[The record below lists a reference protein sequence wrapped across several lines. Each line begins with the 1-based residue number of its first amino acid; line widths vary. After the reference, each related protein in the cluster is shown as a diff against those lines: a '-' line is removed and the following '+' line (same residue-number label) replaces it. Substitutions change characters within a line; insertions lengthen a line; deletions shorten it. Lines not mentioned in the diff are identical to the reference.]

1 MQYNASRL
9 CCAQQCFSGGVSDVG
24 ASGGVVRAR
33 GRNRH
38 ARGAGGVSRMPVSDG
53 DGQTAALAQFVADSR
68 WQDIPSAVVHEA
80 SRAVLNYAG
89 CAIGGSRSAAVER
102 ALRVFDRYSGP
113 RTASLFG
120 RPERVDVFAASCLNA
135 MSANVLTY
143 DDTHVPTVMHPGSSV
158 APPLFAWAEAHAV
171 SGRDLLHA
179 FILGVEVCC
188 RIGNA
193 VSPWHYSHGYLIT
206 STCGVF
212 GAAAGI
218 GKLLGL
224 SAERIG
230 WALGNAANQASGLV
244 ETLPDMA
251 KNLAVGNSARA
262 GLLAALLAE
271 QDFTGGE
278 RPLEGRFGFARVMGQ
293 APALARLTAGLG
305 THWELQAN
313 AYKPYPTGVVLHP
326 VIDACLQLRAAHAL
340 KAEDVEQI
348 AVRGNPLLGER
359 ADRPHPR
366 NGRDASLSV
375 QHACAIAF
383 IEGAAG
389 LRQFT
394 DACVARPAVAALRAR
409 VTLEADAAVGVE
421 QAHVGVRLKSGA
433 EFSMHVPHLR
443 GSLQCPLSDAEL
455 EAKFIDQAAIS
466 APAIDARRAMD
477 ALWQLHARDDAA
489 GVVALLTAPLQ

>member
-1 MQYNASRL
+1 LNRNH
-9 CCAQQCFSGGVSDVG
+9 GTRGEE
-24 ASGGVVRAR
+24 RA
-33 GRNRH
+33 
-38 ARGAGGVSRMPVSDG
+38 DG
-53 DGQTAALAQFVADSR
+53 NLTAALARFAVTTR
-68 WQDIPSAVVHEA
+68 WSDIPQPVVREA
-80 SRAVLNYAG
+80 LRSILNFAG

-102 ALRVFDRYSGP
+102 ALRVFERYCGP
-113 RTASLFG
+113 RAASVFG
-120 RPERVDVFAASCLNA
+120 RADRVDIFAAACLNA

-171 SGRDLLHA
+171 SGRDFLRA
-179 FILGVEVCC
+179 FVLGVEVCC

-224 SAERIG
+224 SVEQMT

-278 RPLEGRFGFARVMGQ
+278 RPLEGPFGFANVMGQ
-293 APALARLTAGLG
+293 MPDVSRLTEGLG
-305 THWELQAN
+305 VHWELSAN

-326 VIDACLQLRAAHAL
+326 VIDACLQLRDAHAL
-340 KAEDVEQI
+340 KADDIAQI
-348 AVRGNPLLGER
+348 TVRGNPLLGER

-375 QHACAIAF
+375 QHSCAIAF
-383 IEGAAG
+383 IDGAVG

-394 DACVARPAVAALRAR
+394 DACVARPEVAALRAR
-409 VTLEADAAVGVE
+409 VTMERDAAVGVE
-421 QAHVGVRLKSGA
+421 EAHVCVRMNSGA
-433 EFSMHVPHLR
+433 SFSKHVPHLR
-443 GSLQCPLSDAEL
+443 GSLQCPMSDAEL
-455 EAKFIDQAAIS
+455 EAKFIDQVAIS
-466 APAIDARRAMD
+466 APDIDAPRALA
-477 ALWQLHARDDAA
+477 ALWNIEALDNMR
-489 GVVALLTAPLQ
+489 GVIALLRGC

>member
-1 MQYNASRL
+1 MNQ
-9 CCAQQCFSGGVSDVG
+9 AQGHGGMDDGVG
-24 ASGGVVRAR
+24 Q
-33 GRNRH
+33 
-38 ARGAGGVSRMPVSDG
+38 
-53 DGQTAALAQFVADSR
+53 QTAALAHFVAESR
-68 WQDIPSAVVHEA
+68 WEDMPAQVVHEA
-80 SRAVLNYAG
+80 SRAVLNFAG
-89 CAIGGSRSAAVER
+89 CAIGGSRSAAVAR
-102 ALRVFDRYSGP
+102 ALRVFDCYSGP
-113 RTASLFG
+113 RTASVFG
-120 RPERVDVFAASCLNA
+120 RHERVDIFAAASLNA

-158 APPLFAWAEAHAV
+158 APPLFAWAEANAV
-171 SGRDLLHA
+171 SGRALLHA

-188 RIGNA
+188 RIGNS

-224 SAERIG
+224 SATQLA

-271 QDFTGGE
+271 QDFTGGD

-293 APALARLTAGLG
+293 APDLDRMSAGLG

-340 KAEDVEQI
+340 RAADVETI
-348 AVRGNPLLGER
+348 SVRGNPLLGER

-375 QHACAIAF
+375 QHACAIAL

-394 DACVARPAVAALRAR
+394 DACVMRAEVAALRDR
-409 VTLEADAAVGVE
+409 VRLRSDAAVGVE
-421 QAHVGVRLKSGA
+421 EAFVDVQLKSGTVH
-433 EFSMHVPHLR
+433 SQHVPHLR

-455 EAKFIDQAAIS
+455 EAKFLDQAAIS

-477 ALWQLHARDDAA
+477 ALWGLHARDDAA
-489 GVVALLTAPLQ
+489 GVVALLTTPLQ